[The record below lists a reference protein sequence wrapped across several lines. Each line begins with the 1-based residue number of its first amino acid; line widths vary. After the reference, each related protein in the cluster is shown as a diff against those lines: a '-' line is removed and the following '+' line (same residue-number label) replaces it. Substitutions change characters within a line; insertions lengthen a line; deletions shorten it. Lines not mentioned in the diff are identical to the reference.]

1 VADQIQVLIADD
13 HRLFRE
19 GLRLILAREEEIA
32 VVGEASDGQNTV
44 DLAGRLK
51 PDVALLDIA
60 MPLMSGI
67 EVILPI
73 RQRSPRTKSL
83 MLTASQNEAK
93 IFSALKAGAKG
104 YLSKNASA
112 CDLIKAIRSVHQGD
126 MWVERKLIAKYF
138 ETEANA
144 NFPVG
149 DQEDI
154 PKEPFTP
161 REHEILL
168 CLAKGCTNKEIAE
181 ALFISEKTV
190 KSHLTRIFRKL
201 NVPGRFQAVLYAIQL
216 RLKS

>member
-1 VADQIQVLIADD
+1 VNDQIQVLIADD

-32 VVGEASDGQNTV
+32 VVGEALDGRKTV

-51 PDVALLDIA
+51 PDVILLDIT

-67 EVILPI
+67 EIILPI
-73 RQRSPRTKSL
+73 RQRSPKTKSL
-83 MLTASQNEAK
+83 MLTASQDEAK

-104 YLSKNASA
+104 YLSKNTSAS
-112 CDLIKAIRSVHQGD
+112 DLIKAIRSVHQGE

-138 ETEANA
+138 ETEVNY
-144 NFPVG
+144 
-149 DQEDI
+149 QEDI

-161 REHEILL
+161 REYEILL
-168 CLAKGCTNKEIAE
+168 CLVKGCTNKEIAE
-181 ALFISEKTV
+181 ALFIAEKTV

-201 NVPGRFQAVLYAIQL
+201 NVTGRFQAILYAIQSG
-216 RLKS
+216 LK

>member
-1 VADQIQVLIADD
+1 MADQIQVLIADD

-19 GLRLILAREEEIA
+19 GLRLILAQEEKIA
-32 VVGEASDGQNTV
+32 VVGEASDGQKTV

-51 PDVALLDIA
+51 PDVALLDIT

-67 EVILPI
+67 EIILPI
-73 RQRSPRTKSL
+73 RQRSPKTKPL
-83 MLTASQNEAK
+83 MLTASQDEAK

-104 YLSKNASA
+104 YLSKNTRA
-112 CDLIKAIRSVHQGD
+112 CDLIKAIRSVHQGE

-149 DQEDI
+149 DQEDL
-154 PKEPFTP
+154 PMEPFTP

-181 ALFISEKTV
+181 ALFIAEKTV
-190 KSHLTRIFRKL
+190 KSHLTKIFRKL
-201 NVPGRFQAVLYAIQL
+201 NVPGRFQAILYAIQL
-216 RLKS
+216 GLK